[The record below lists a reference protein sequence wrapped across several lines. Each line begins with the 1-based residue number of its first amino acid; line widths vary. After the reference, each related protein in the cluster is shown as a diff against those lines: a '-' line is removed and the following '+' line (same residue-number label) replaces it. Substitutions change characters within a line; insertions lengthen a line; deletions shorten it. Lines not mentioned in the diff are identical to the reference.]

1 MIIFEVLFEFIRV
14 LIWMFFLMAIIFFP
28 VRKLYE
34 FLGIDIEKYLLLPS
48 LAILLL
54 IYIIYNNKL
63 QFTGFYRRRAKKLS
77 TKVTWSIVG
86 VSIILFSIP
95 ILIDYFM

>member
-1 MIIFEVLFEFIRV
+1 MVIFEILFEFIRV
-14 LIWMFFLMAIIFFP
+14 LIWLFFLMAILFFP

-34 FLGIDIEKYLLLPS
+34 LMGIDIENYWILPS

-54 IYIIYNNKL
+54 VYIIYSNKL
-63 QFTGFYRRRAKKLS
+63 QFTGFYRRGAKKLS
-77 TKVTWSIVG
+77 TKVIWSIVG

-95 ILIDYFM
+95 ILIDYFK